1 MLSYISSCFTCLS
14 SPKQYPKDVILKRKS
29 NNENSANKSPNTQT
43 CVSVSKNEEKDD
55 TNKLILDVPIPKI
68 RLSSKLT
75 LVNPI
80 TEELPINPPMRRATQ
95 QDLKFLNM
103 KLIKP
108 KESNKIKAVKTL
120 RKDLF
125 NQCFD

>member
-14 SPKQYPKDVILKRKS
+14 SPKQYSKDVILKRKS

-75 LVNPI
+75 LVNRI
-80 TEELPINPPMRRATQ
+80 TEELPISPPMRRATQ
-95 QDLKFLNM
+95 QDLKFVNI
-103 KLIKP
+103 KLIKS